1 MADNPYAP
9 PSAAESPSASG
20 STAPAPGMA
29 QCSITK
35 KWFPEDE
42 LVTFQGQLVSAE
54 GKQILLDRLQ
64 TGTAAPGTLARPTV
78 LRRLFCIFV
87 DWLILVPGFLGISA
101 LVGRSVNFSS
111 PDRSSAH
118 LRRVSTALHVGG
130 VLYLIFG
137 AIVIAYFSIMHSWKG
152 KTIGK
157 GIGGLHV
164 VNADGSPISWRRA
177 TARSFVFLGIMFPYY
192 IAISTGIG
200 NLMEITAYAVL
211 AWIVADAAGGITDTR
226 MQRTLHDRICG
237 TRVIWLN
244 A

>member
-64 TGTAAPGTLARPTV
+64 TGASAPNEFVRPGAWRRIGCIFFIDGILIGVLGLILDYACGITFSTSLADPTLI
-78 LRRLFCIFV
+78 LRRIIVSILGLAVAILYFGLLHGWKGQSLGKMVGNLRVINMDGTPISKPKAFGRALAYTFGNV
-87 DWLILVPGFLGISA
+87 LIVLAL
-101 LVGRSVNFSS
+101 LVGLLTKNMAIIGWGSGL
-111 PDRSSAH
+111 A
-118 LRRVSTALHVGG
+118 ALWG
-130 VLYLIFG
+130 LTDC
-137 AIVIAYFSIMHSWKG
+137 IMA
-152 KTIGK
+152 
-157 GIGGLHV
+157 L
-164 VNADGSPISWRRA
+164 AD
-177 TARSFVFLGIMFPYY
+177 TH
-192 IAISTGIG
+192 
-200 NLMEITAYAVL
+200 
-211 AWIVADAAGGITDTR
+211 
-226 MQRTLHDRICG
+226 MQRSLHDRICG